1 MKVRVNGYY
10 AGQLTKGAFFNVE
23 SWDKC
28 ENNDRFPNIVDIT
41 FKNVSSIEKLGDGLR
56 IVFNA
61 CESHYF
67 DHNDYAT
74 ITIF

>member
-1 MKVRVNGYY
+1 MKVRVYGYY
-10 AGQLTKGAFFNVE
+10 AGKLTKEDFFNVE
-23 SWDKC
+23 TWETF
-28 ENNDRFPNIVDIT
+28 ENNDSLVDIT
-41 FKNVSSIEKLGDGLR
+41 FQNVSSIEKLGDGLR

>member
-1 MKVRVNGYY
+1 MKVRVYGYY
-10 AGQLTKGAFFNVE
+10 AGQLTKDDFFNVK
-23 SWDKC
+23 SWDAF
-28 ENNDRFPNIVDIT
+28 ENNDNLVDIT
-41 FKNVSSIEKLGDGLR
+41 FQNVSSIEKLGDGLR

-67 DHNDYAT
+67 DHSDYAT

>member
-1 MKVRVNGYY
+1 MKVTVYGYY
-10 AGQLTKGAFFNVE
+10 PGQLTREDFFNVTDWRTYGYE
-23 SWDKC
+23 ADL
-28 ENNDRFPNIVDIT
+28 VDIT
-41 FKNVSSIEKLGDGLR
+41 FHNVSSIEKLGDGLR

-67 DHNDYAT
+67 DTPDYVT